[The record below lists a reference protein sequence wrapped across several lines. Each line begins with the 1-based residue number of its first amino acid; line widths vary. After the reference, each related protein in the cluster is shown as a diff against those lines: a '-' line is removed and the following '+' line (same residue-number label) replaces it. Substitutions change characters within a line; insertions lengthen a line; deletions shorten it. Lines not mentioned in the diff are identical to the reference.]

1 MQCNVCHRPTD
12 RPTIGAELRLLLLL
26 LLMINDYSFSSDLSS
41 WLSFS
46 LSLSPRRPTFFIL
59 SLFFFFVSS
68 FELIFVAAATAAAMG
83 TLNLFCFV

>member
-1 MQCNVCHRPTD
+1 MCATD

-46 LSLSPRRPTFFIL
+46 LSLALSPRRPTFFIL
-59 SLFFFFVSS
+59 SLFFFFLLVR
-68 FELIFVAAATAAAMG
+68 
-83 TLNLFCFV
+83 LN